1 MHEILQPEGWAKP
14 VGYSNGIA
22 ARGRLVF
29 IGGQI
34 GWNGA
39 GIFETDDLVDQI
51 RQCLLNVVAVLQ
63 AAGGGPEHLTSMTW
77 YFIDKSEY
85 LAQRRAIGAV
95 YREVIGRSFPAMAAV
110 EVTALVE
117 DRAKVEIQA
126 MAVLPD

>member
-1 MHEILQPEGWAKP
+1 MHEILQPEGWVKP

-39 GIFETDDLVDQI
+39 GVFETDDLVGQI
-51 RQCLLNVVAVLQ
+51 RQCLLNVVAVLRS
-63 AAGGGPEHLTSMTW
+63 AGGGPEHLTSMTW

>member
-14 VGYSNGIA
+14 VGYSNGVA
-22 ARGRLVF
+22 ARGRFVF

-39 GIFETDDLVDQI
+39 GIFETDDLVGQI
-51 RQCLLNVVAVLQ
+51 RQCLLNVVAVLR

-77 YFIDKSEY
+77 YFTDKRDY

-110 EVTALVE
+110 EVSALVE

>member
-1 MHEILQPEGWAKP
+1 MHEILQPEGWVKP
-14 VGYSNGIA
+14 VGYSNGVA

-29 IGGQI
+29 VGGQI

-39 GIFETDDLVDQI
+39 GVFETDDLVGQI
-51 RQCLLNVVAVLQ
+51 RQCLLNVVAVLR

-77 YFIDKSEY
+77 YFTDKRDY

-110 EVTALVE
+110 EVSALVE

>member
-14 VGYSNGIA
+14 VGYSNGVA
-22 ARGRLVF
+22 ARGRLVVV
-29 IGGQI
+29 GGQI

-39 GIFETDDLVDQI
+39 GVFETDDLVGQI
-51 RQCLLNVVAVLQ
+51 RQCLLNVVAVLRS
-63 AAGGGPEHLTSMTW
+63 AGGGPEHLTSMTW
-77 YFIDKSEY
+77 YFTDKPDY

-110 EVTALVE
+110 EVSALVE

>member
-1 MHEILQPEGWAKP
+1 MHEILQPEGWVKP

-34 GWNGA
+34 GWNAA
-39 GIFETDDLVDQI
+39 GVFETDDLVGQI
-51 RQCLLNVVAVLQ
+51 RQCLLNVVAVLRS
-63 AAGGGPEHLTSMTW
+63 AGGGPEHLTSMTW